1 MEYQLV
7 IQFHPTTGLD
17 FDKLVSIEDALID
30 ELGDS
35 ASVDGHDIGSGEFNI
50 FIFTDSPSG
59 SFQRVQ
65 KLLQRVKPDG
75 AMNVAY
81 RDADGKGYVILW
93 PPNLAEF
100 KVA

>member
-1 MEYQLV
+1 MQYQLV
-7 IQFHPTTGLD
+7 IQFRPTAPD
-17 FDKLVSIEDALID
+17 FEKLVSIEDALID

-50 FIFTDSPSG
+50 FIFTDNPNG
-59 SFQRVQ
+59 TFQRVQ
-65 KLLQRVKPDG
+65 KLLQGTKPDG

-81 RDADGKGYVILW
+81 RDTDGEDYIALW
-93 PPNLAEF
+93 PPNLAKF